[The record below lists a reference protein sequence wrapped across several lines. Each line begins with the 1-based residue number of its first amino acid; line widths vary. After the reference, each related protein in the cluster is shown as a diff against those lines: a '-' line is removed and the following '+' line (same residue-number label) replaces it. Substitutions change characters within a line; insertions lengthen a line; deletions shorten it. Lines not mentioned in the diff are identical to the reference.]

1 MKSFLPLLAPVL
13 LTASLFFPGTGAF
26 AQLPDGVLLREI
38 APCQVLLG
46 GFTSPPEAEHEQPCQ
61 QPAINELLIRKFSD
75 QTYGVSLNYTD
86 YSRSWAR
93 LLECGFTGMGVQKGS
108 AIVVSPIEEE
118 SAKASPGKVCQV
130 LVKATAPLD
139 TRNSAYTLEIG
150 PDCSTVCSHPE
161 DINSV
166 SIESRKGKPFSPS
179 FDCRKASTLVE
190 KSICLDWNL
199 SELDFKVAELWY
211 EKYGAGEDIPGEA
224 RSTHA
229 KWLLSRNQCRSNVSC
244 IREKYQQRV
253 KALCNA
259 LSRKVDK
266 RGSCQI

>member
-1 MKSFLPLLAPVL
+1 MMRFLSTLGSTLLA
-13 LTASLFFPGTGAF
+13 ANLFLSATGVF
-26 AQLPDGVLLREI
+26 AQSPDGILLREI

-46 GFTSPPEAEHEQPCQ
+46 GYTSPPEAEHEQPCR
-61 QPAINELLIRKFSD
+61 QPAINQLLIRRFGD
-75 QTYGVSLNYTD
+75 QTYGVSLEYTD

-93 LLECGFTGMGVQKGS
+93 LLECGFTGMGVRKGS
-108 AIVVSPIEEE
+108 AIVVSPVEGE
-118 SAKASPGKVCQV
+118 SAKAPPGKACQI
-130 LVKATAPLD
+130 LVKTMPPLD
-139 TRNSAYTLEIG
+139 AKNEAYTLEIG

-229 KWLLSRNQCRSNVSC
+229 KWLLSRNQCRSDVSC

-259 LSRKVDK
+259 LSRKIDK
-266 RGSCQI
+266 SGSCPI